1 MDSWHTYPSVFALG
15 HKAIAEL
22 LLDPVLIEEK
32 IDGSQFSW
40 GLFEDGLRCRSKGAT
55 LNILAPDAMF
65 KRAVE
70 VVQALPLHEGW
81 TYRAEYVCLSGDT
94 RVKKASG
101 GQNAKFM
108 CLRDLHALQ
117 GSRPINRYYI
127 LRTTGERRQYTT
139 ERARWWEGKPSL
151 YSLDVKHDRVVP
163 NRITNLV
170 AVGEKEVWRFTTRKG
185 FSIKATLEHPF
196 WTPHGWEPAGALKDG
211 DCVGVLDD
219 RTYHYGKRLYGP
231 GTAEIEARMKLLR
244 DAHQC
249 EECRAVGPLEV
260 HHRNGDWRDNAPD
273 NLQGLCRD
281 CHRAKPK
288 SSARRNSEY
297 EFDVIRSIERVGLED
312 CFDVEMAGDDNVASF
327 VAEGFIV
334 HNCKPKHN
342 TLCYDRVP
350 AKFLILFDINTGHEE
365 YLSRD
370 AKEAEAARLGL
381 EVVPRLFEGV
391 VSDVQLFRDLLAT
404 ASCLG
409 GQPVEGIV
417 VKNYSRF
424 GADKKVL
431 MGKFVSEAFKEIHG
445 KEWKAKHLNSEGILV
460 RLVGTYQTPARWA
473 KAVQHLLERGELE
486 QTPRDIGKL
495 VVEVPA
501 DVEAE
506 CADEIKQRLWDWAWP
521 TIRRGL
527 IRGMPEWYKEHL
539 LVLQFDY
546 DKKGEANEGPNP

>member
-22 LLDPVLIEEK
+22 LLDPVLVEEK
-32 IDGSQFSW
+32 IDGSQFSF
-40 GLFEDGLRCRSKGAT
+40 GRFEDGLRCRSKGAV
-55 LNILAPDAMF
+55 LNLLAPDAMF

-70 VVQALPLHEGW
+70 IIQGLPLRDGW
-81 TYRAEYVCLSGDT
+81 TYRAEYV
-94 RVKKASG
+94 
-101 GQNAKFM
+101 M
-108 CLRDLHALQ
+108 
-117 GSRPINRYYI
+117 
-127 LRTTGERRQYTT
+127 
-139 ERARWWEGKPSL
+139 
-151 YSLDVKHDRVVP
+151 
-163 NRITNLV
+163 
-170 AVGEKEVWRFTTRKG
+170 
-185 FSIKATLEHPF
+185 
-196 WTPHGWEPAGALKDG
+196 
-211 DCVGVLDD
+211 
-219 RTYHYGKRLYGP
+219 
-231 GTAEIEARMKLLR
+231 
-244 DAHQC
+244 
-249 EECRAVGPLEV
+249 
-260 HHRNGDWRDNAPD
+260 
-273 NLQGLCRD
+273 
-281 CHRAKPK
+281 
-288 SSARRNSEY
+288 
-297 EFDVIRSIERVGLED
+297 
-312 CFDVEMAGDDNVASF
+312 
-327 VAEGFIV
+327 
-334 HNCKPKHN
+334 KPKHN

-527 IRGMPEWYKEHL
+527 IRGMPEWYKEQLMEHQ
-539 LVLQFDY
+539 LVASRTPDA
-546 DKKGEANEGPNP
+546 EIPEERETC